1 MANYYNMYNG
11 NQPFNDT
18 IHLNGPAPLDD
29 REVFSSVEGLYFT
42 HGEKNHPLFNR
53 AYKGMQVVIFDGS
66 ASIFMIL
73 NDATPYSANNT
84 TVNVTAQNYLDYWA
98 ILSGS
103 EYKIVKADVANAG
116 MISTYKL
123 AFKSP
128 NMKEFQTLED
138 TVIDIPK
145 DYVLKEVHQ
154 CKASYNTSTNAYT
167 ETSYPNDSKWT
178 TDKNPVYIH
187 FIWQTKDSST
197 ATSNTYLKVADVI
210 KVDLTE
216 LNSSVNTLET
226 HFKTVVDPSISAL
239 ERHFINIVDPS
250 VSALESHFDT
260 VVDPSVSAVESHI
273 ANTIDPSISKIEKHI
288 NKDIDPSIS
297 SLERHFID
305 VVDPSISAL
314 ETHFDT
320 VVDPSISA
328 LESYIANT
336 IDSSISALES
346 HFDTVVDPSISA
358 VESHIS
364 NTIDPSVSVLERHL
378 IDVVDPSVSAL
389 ETHFATVVDPSIS
402 VVESHIA
409 NVIDPSISSLERH
422 LIDVVDPSVSALET
436 HFATVVDP
444 SVNKLEN
451 AVHDISIGNI
461 KFTGGSTPD
470 NVKTLTEH
478 GMLPANTTIGYL
490 ETQTISDILKMILF
504 ETAVPKETQSNSATI
519 KWKSGSKYASYVD
532 VGDNYPTVDQ
542 IVQESKNAIS
552 KWASKD
558 GTVTGGETN
567 LNLYN
572 SSVLYYSTNSTFD
585 SSVDART
592 DYVYTDHKVTYGNNG
607 YFCSVVDFKKGSD
620 AVDSLGSTTNSEGTK
635 YIAAYATKKKS
646 TTLTLN
652 GSYRYFSNAN
662 VVTTTDF
669 NTNGTKSKEPSPAT
683 FRGSE
688 DTNAQMSTFFASA
701 NKTFYLKWTSN
712 YTKGTDKFYLY
723 IPNNMSITSVGSAN
737 PMTTAYDGA
746 VTYTQQGTASM
757 NNGFASHTFKKY
769 LINWDG
775 GVLDLKVV
783 VA

>member
-29 REVFSSVEGLYFT
+29 RDVFSSVDGLYFT
-42 HGEKNHPLFNR
+42 HGDKNHPLFNR

-73 NDATPYSANNT
+73 NDDTPYSANNT

-98 ILSGS
+98 IFSGS

-116 MISTYKL
+116 MFSTYKL

-167 ETSYPNDSKWT
+167 ETSFPNDSKWA

-226 HFKTVVDPSISAL
+226 HFKTVADPSISAL
-239 ERHFINIVDPS
+239 ERHFINVVDPS
-250 VSALESHFDT
+250 ISALETHFAT

-273 ANTIDPSISKIEKHI
+273 ADTIDPSISKIEKHI
-288 NKDIDPSIS
+288 DKDIEPSIS

-314 ETHFDT
+314 E
-320 VVDPSISA
+320 
-328 LESYIANT
+328 
-336 IDSSISALES
+336 S

-358 VESHIS
+358 VESYIA
-364 NTIDPSVSVLERHL
+364 NTIDPSISVLERHL
-378 IDVVDPSVSAL
+378 IDVVDPSISAL
-389 ETHFATVVDPSIS
+389 ETRFD
-402 VVESHIA
+402 
-409 NVIDPSISSLERH
+409 
-422 LIDVVDPSVSALET
+422 
-436 HFATVVDP
+436 TVVDP

-552 KWASKD
+552 KWTSKD

-572 SSVLYYSTNSTFD
+572 SSVLYYSTNNTFD

-592 DYVYTDHKVTYGNNG
+592 DYVYTDHKVAYGANG

-620 AVDSLGSTTNSEGTK
+620 AVDSLGSTTNSEGAK

-646 TTLTLN
+646 TTLTFN

-662 VVTTTDF
+662 VITTTDF
-669 NTNGTKSKEPSPAT
+669 NSSGTKSKEPSPAT

>member
-29 REVFSSVEGLYFT
+29 RDVFSSVDGLYFT
-42 HGEKNHPLFNR
+42 HGDKNHPLFNR

-73 NDATPYSANNT
+73 NDDTPYSANNT

-98 ILSGS
+98 IFSGS

-116 MISTYKL
+116 MFSTYKL

-138 TVIDIPK
+138 TAIDIPK

-154 CKASYNTSTNAYT
+154 CKASYNKSTNAYT
-167 ETSYPNDSKWT
+167 ETSFPNDSKWA

-187 FIWQTKDSST
+187 FIWQTKDSSI

-226 HFKTVVDPSISAL
+226 HFKTVADPSISALERYFINIVDPSISAL
-239 ERHFINIVDPS
+239 ETHFN
-250 VSALESHFDT
+250 T
-260 VVDPSVSAVESHI
+260 VVDPSISAVESYI
-273 ANTIDPSISKIEKHI
+273 ANT
-288 NKDIDPSIS
+288 IDPSIS

-314 ETHFDT
+314 ETRFD
-320 VVDPSISA
+320 
-328 LESYIANT
+328 
-336 IDSSISALES
+336 
-346 HFDTVVDPSISA
+346 
-358 VESHIS
+358 
-364 NTIDPSVSVLERHL
+364 
-378 IDVVDPSVSAL
+378 
-389 ETHFATVVDPSIS
+389 
-402 VVESHIA
+402 
-409 NVIDPSISSLERH
+409 
-422 LIDVVDPSVSALET
+422 
-436 HFATVVDP
+436 TVVDP

-461 KFTGGSTPD
+461 KFTGGSTPE

-478 GMLPANTTIGYL
+478 GMLPANTSIGYL

-504 ETAVPKETQSNSATI
+504 ETAVPKETQSNTATI

-532 VGDNYPTVDQ
+532 VGENYPTVDQ

-552 KWASKD
+552 KWTSKD
-558 GTVTGGETN
+558 GTVTGGSTN

-572 SSVLYYSTNSTFD
+572 SSVLYYSTNNTFD

-592 DYVYTDHKVTYGNNG
+592 DYVYTEHKVSYGPNG

-646 TTLTLN
+646 TTLTFN

-669 NTNGTKSKEPSPAT
+669 NSSGTKSKEPSPAT

-712 YTKGTDKFYLY
+712 YTKDTDKFYLY

-737 PMTTAYDGA
+737 PMTTAYDCE
-746 VTYTQQGTASM
+746 VKCKQQETASM

-769 LINWDG
+769 LIIWDG

-783 VA
+783 VE

>member
-73 NDATPYSANNT
+73 NDDTPYSANNT

-98 ILSGS
+98 IFSGS

-116 MISTYKL
+116 MFSTYKL

-138 TVIDIPK
+138 TAIDIPK

-154 CKASYNTSTNAYT
+154 CKASYNKSTNAYT
-167 ETSYPNDSKWT
+167 ETSFPNDSKWA

-210 KVDLTE
+210 KVDLAE
-216 LNSSVNTLET
+216 LNSSVNALET
-226 HFKTVVDPSISAL
+226 HFNTVVDPSISA
-239 ERHFINIVDPS
+239 
-250 VSALESHFDT
+250 
-260 VVDPSVSAVESHI
+260 VESYI
-273 ANTIDPSISKIEKHI
+273 ANT
-288 NKDIDPSIS
+288 IDPSIS

-314 ETHFDT
+314 ETRFD
-320 VVDPSISA
+320 
-328 LESYIANT
+328 
-336 IDSSISALES
+336 
-346 HFDTVVDPSISA
+346 
-358 VESHIS
+358 
-364 NTIDPSVSVLERHL
+364 
-378 IDVVDPSVSAL
+378 
-389 ETHFATVVDPSIS
+389 
-402 VVESHIA
+402 
-409 NVIDPSISSLERH
+409 
-422 LIDVVDPSVSALET
+422 
-436 HFATVVDP
+436 TVVDP

-461 KFTGGSTPD
+461 KFTGGSTPE

-478 GMLPANTTIGYL
+478 GMLPANTSIGYL

-519 KWKSGSKYASYVD
+519 KWKSDSKYASYVD

-552 KWASKD
+552 KWTSKD
-558 GTVTGGETN
+558 GTVTGGSTN

-572 SSVLYYSTNSTFD
+572 SSVLYYSTNNTFD

-592 DYVYTDHKVTYGNNG
+592 DYVYTEHKVSYGPNG

-646 TTLTLN
+646 TTLTFN

-669 NTNGTKSKEPSPAT
+669 NSSGTKSKEPSPAT

-737 PMTTAYDGA
+737 PMTTAYDGV

>member
-53 AYKGMQVVIFDGS
+53 AYNGMQVVIFDGS

-73 NDATPYSANNT
+73 NDDTPYSANNT

-98 ILSGS
+98 IFSGS

-116 MISTYKL
+116 MFSTYKL

-138 TVIDIPK
+138 TAIDIPK

-154 CKASYNTSTNAYT
+154 CKASYNKSTNAYT
-167 ETSYPNDSKWT
+167 ETSFPNDSKWA

-210 KVDLTE
+210 KVDLAE
-216 LNSSVNTLET
+216 LNSSVNALET
-226 HFKTVVDPSISAL
+226 HFNTVVDPSISA
-239 ERHFINIVDPS
+239 
-250 VSALESHFDT
+250 
-260 VVDPSVSAVESHI
+260 VESYI
-273 ANTIDPSISKIEKHI
+273 ANT
-288 NKDIDPSIS
+288 IDPSIS

-314 ETHFDT
+314 ETRFD
-320 VVDPSISA
+320 
-328 LESYIANT
+328 
-336 IDSSISALES
+336 
-346 HFDTVVDPSISA
+346 
-358 VESHIS
+358 
-364 NTIDPSVSVLERHL
+364 
-378 IDVVDPSVSAL
+378 
-389 ETHFATVVDPSIS
+389 
-402 VVESHIA
+402 
-409 NVIDPSISSLERH
+409 
-422 LIDVVDPSVSALET
+422 
-436 HFATVVDP
+436 TVVDP

-461 KFTGGSTPD
+461 KFTGGSTPE

-478 GMLPANTTIGYL
+478 GMLPANTSIGYL

-519 KWKSGSKYASYVD
+519 KWKSDSKYASYVD

-552 KWASKD
+552 KWTSKD
-558 GTVTGGETN
+558 GTVTGGSTN

-572 SSVLYYSTNSTFD
+572 SSVLYYSTNNTFD

-592 DYVYTDHKVTYGNNG
+592 DYVYTEHKVSYGPNG

-646 TTLTLN
+646 TTLTFN

-669 NTNGTKSKEPSPAT
+669 NSSGTKSKEPSPAT

-737 PMTTAYDGA
+737 PMTTAYDCE
-746 VTYTQQGTASM
+746 VRCKQQGTASM
-757 NNGFASHTFKKY
+757 NNGFASHTFNKY
-769 LINWDG
+769 LIIWDG

>member
-29 REVFSSVEGLYFT
+29 RDVFSSVDGVYFT
-42 HGEKNHPLFNR
+42 HGDKNHPLFNR

-73 NDATPYSANNT
+73 NDATPYSADNT

-154 CKASYNTSTNAYT
+154 CKASYNKSANAYT
-167 ETSYPNDSKWT
+167 ETSFPNDSKWA

-226 HFKTVVDPSISAL
+226 HFKTVADPSISAL
-239 ERHFINIVDPS
+239 ERHFIN
-250 VSALESHFDT
+250 
-260 VVDPSVSAVESHI
+260 
-273 ANTIDPSISKIEKHI
+273 
-288 NKDIDPSIS
+288 
-297 SLERHFID
+297 
-305 VVDPSISAL
+305 VVDPSI
-314 ETHFDT
+314 
-320 VVDPSISA
+320 
-328 LESYIANT
+328 
-336 IDSSISALES
+336 
-346 HFDTVVDPSISA
+346 
-358 VESHIS
+358 
-364 NTIDPSVSVLERHL
+364 
-378 IDVVDPSVSAL
+378 
-389 ETHFATVVDPSIS
+389 
-402 VVESHIA
+402 
-409 NVIDPSISSLERH
+409 
-422 LIDVVDPSVSALET
+422 SALET

-461 KFTGGSTPD
+461 KFTGGSTPE

-478 GMLPANTTIGYL
+478 GMLPANTSIGYL

-532 VGDNYPTVDQ
+532 VGENYPTVDQ

-552 KWASKD
+552 TWTSKD

-572 SSVLYYSTNSTFD
+572 SSVLYYSTNNTFD

-646 TTLTLN
+646 TTLTFN

-669 NTNGTKSKEPSPAT
+669 NSNGTKSKEPSPAT

-723 IPNNMSITSVGSAN
+723 IPDNMSITSIGSAN

>member
-11 NQPFNDT
+11 NQPFNDP

-29 REVFSSVEGLYFT
+29 RDVFSSVDGLYFT
-42 HGEKNHPLFNR
+42 HGDKNHPLFNR

-73 NDATPYSANNT
+73 NDDTPYSANNT

-98 ILSGS
+98 IFSGS

-116 MISTYKL
+116 MFSTYKL

-138 TVIDIPK
+138 TAIDIPK

-154 CKASYNTSTNAYT
+154 CKASYNKSTNAYT
-167 ETSYPNDSKWT
+167 ETSFPNDSKWA

-210 KVDLTE
+210 KVDLAE

-226 HFKTVVDPSISAL
+226 HFKTVADPSISAL
-239 ERHFINIVDPS
+239 ERHFINVVDPS
-250 VSALESHFDT
+250 ISALETHFNT
-260 VVDPSVSAVESHI
+260 VVDPSVSALESHI
-273 ANTIDPSISKIEKHI
+273 ANTIDPSISKIEKYI
-288 NKDIDPSIS
+288 DKDIDPSIS

-305 VVDPSISAL
+305 VVDPS
-314 ETHFDT
+314 
-320 VVDPSISA
+320 V
-328 LESYIANT
+328 
-336 IDSSISALES
+336 SALES

-358 VESHIS
+358 VESYIANTIDSSISVLETHFTTVVDPSISALETHFGTVVDPSISAVESHIA
-364 NTIDPSVSVLERHL
+364 NTIDPSISSLERHF

-389 ETHFATVVDPSIS
+389 ETRFD
-402 VVESHIA
+402 
-409 NVIDPSISSLERH
+409 
-422 LIDVVDPSVSALET
+422 
-436 HFATVVDP
+436 TVVDP

-461 KFTGGSTPD
+461 KFTGGSTPE

-478 GMLPANTTIGYL
+478 GMLPANTSIGYL

-552 KWASKD
+552 KWTSKD
-558 GTVTGGETN
+558 GTVTGGNTN

-592 DYVYTDHKVTYGNNG
+592 DYVYTDHKVTYGTNG

-620 AVDSLGSTTNSEGTK
+620 AVDSLGSTTNSEGAK

-646 TTLTLN
+646 TTLTFN

-669 NTNGTKSKEPSPAT
+669 NSSGTKSKEPSPAT

>member
-1 MANYYNMYNG
+1 MYNG

-29 REVFSSVEGLYFT
+29 RDVFSSVDGLYFT
-42 HGEKNHPLFNR
+42 HGDKNHPLFNR

-73 NDATPYSANNT
+73 NDDTPYSANNT

-98 ILSGS
+98 IFSGS

-116 MISTYKL
+116 MFSTYKL
-123 AFKSP
+123 TFKSP
-128 NMKEFQTLED
+128 NMKEFQILED
-138 TVIDIPK
+138 TAIDIPK

-154 CKASYNTSTNAYT
+154 CKASYNKSTNAYT
-167 ETSYPNDSKWT
+167 ETSFPNDSKWA

-210 KVDLTE
+210 KVDLAE
-216 LNSSVNTLET
+216 LNSSVNALET
-226 HFKTVVDPSISAL
+226 HFKTVA
-239 ERHFINIVDPS
+239 
-250 VSALESHFDT
+250 
-260 VVDPSVSAVESHI
+260 
-273 ANTIDPSISKIEKHI
+273 
-288 NKDIDPSIS
+288 
-297 SLERHFID
+297 
-305 VVDPSISAL
+305 
-314 ETHFDT
+314 
-320 VVDPSISA
+320 DPSISA

-336 IDSSISALES
+336 IDPSISALETR
-346 HFDTVVDPSISA
+346 FD
-358 VESHIS
+358 
-364 NTIDPSVSVLERHL
+364 
-378 IDVVDPSVSAL
+378 
-389 ETHFATVVDPSIS
+389 
-402 VVESHIA
+402 
-409 NVIDPSISSLERH
+409 
-422 LIDVVDPSVSALET
+422 
-436 HFATVVDP
+436 TVVDP

-461 KFTGGSTPD
+461 KFTGGSTPE

-478 GMLPANTTIGYL
+478 GMLPANTSIGYL
-490 ETQTISDILKMILF
+490 ETKTISDILKMILF

-552 KWASKD
+552 KWTSKD

-585 SSVDART
+585 SSANART
-592 DYVYTDHKVTYGNNG
+592 DYVYTDHKVAYGTNG

-620 AVDSLGSTTNSEGTK
+620 AVDSLGSTTNSKGAK

-646 TTLTLN
+646 TTLTFN

-662 VVTTTDF
+662 VITTTDF
-669 NTNGTKSKEPSPAT
+669 NSSGTKSKEPSPAT

-688 DTNAQMSTFFASA
+688 DKNAQMSTFFASA

-712 YTKGTDKFYLY
+712 YTKGTDKFYIY

-757 NNGFASHTFKKY
+757 DNGFAEHTFKKY

>member
-18 IHLNGPAPLDD
+18 IYLNGPGPLDD
-29 REVFSSVEGLYFT
+29 RVVFSSVEGLYFT
-42 HGEKNHPLFNR
+42 HGDKKHPLFNR

-73 NDATPYSANNT
+73 NDATPYSADNT

-154 CKASYNTSTNAYT
+154 CKASYNTSTNVYT
-167 ETSYPNDSKWT
+167 ETSFPNDSKWA

-187 FIWQTKDSST
+187 FIWQTKDSSS

-216 LNSSVNTLET
+216 LNSSVNALET
-226 HFKTVVDPSISAL
+226 HFKTVA
-239 ERHFINIVDPS
+239 
-250 VSALESHFDT
+250 
-260 VVDPSVSAVESHI
+260 
-273 ANTIDPSISKIEKHI
+273 
-288 NKDIDPSIS
+288 
-297 SLERHFID
+297 
-305 VVDPSISAL
+305 
-314 ETHFDT
+314 
-320 VVDPSISA
+320 
-328 LESYIANT
+328 
-336 IDSSISALES
+336 
-346 HFDTVVDPSISA
+346 
-358 VESHIS
+358 
-364 NTIDPSVSVLERHL
+364 
-378 IDVVDPSVSAL
+378 
-389 ETHFATVVDPSIS
+389 DPSIS
-402 VVESHIA
+402 V
-409 NVIDPSISSLERH
+409 
-422 LIDVVDPSVSALET
+422 LET

-451 AVHDISIGNI
+451 DVHDISIGNI

-470 NVKTLTEH
+470 NVKTLTDH
-478 GMLPANTTIGYL
+478 GMLPANTSIGYL

-519 KWKSGSKYASYVD
+519 KWKTGSKYASYVD
-532 VGDNYPTVDQ
+532 VGENYPSVDQ

-552 KWASKD
+552 TWTSKD
-558 GTVTGGETN
+558 GTVTGGNTN

-572 SSVLYYSTNSTFD
+572 SSVLYYSSNSTFD
-585 SSVDART
+585 SSVNART
-592 DYVYTDHKVTYGNNG
+592 NYVYTDHKVTYGNNG

-620 AVDSLGSTTNSEGTK
+620 AVDSLGSTTNSEGAK

-646 TTLTLN
+646 TTLTFN

-669 NTNGTKSKEPSPAT
+669 NSNGTKSKEPSPAT
-683 FRGSE
+683 FRGSA
-688 DTNAQMSTFFASA
+688 DTDAQMSTFFASA

-757 NNGFASHTFKKY
+757 DNGFASHTFKKY

>member
-84 TVNVTAQNYLDYWA
+84 TVNVTSQNYLDYWA

-103 EYKIVKADVANAG
+103 EYKIVKADVANSG

-154 CKASYNTSTNAYT
+154 CKASYNASTNAYT
-167 ETSYPNDSKWT
+167 ETSYPNDSKWA

-187 FIWQTKDSST
+187 FIWQTKDSSI

-226 HFKTVVDPSISAL
+226 HFKTVADPSISAL
-239 ERHFINIVDPS
+239 ERHFINVVDPSISALETHFATVVDPS
-250 VSALESHFDT
+250 VSALESH
-260 VVDPSVSAVESHI
+260 I
-273 ANTIDPSISKIEKHI
+273 ADTIDPSISKIEKHI
-288 NKDIDPSIS
+288 DKDIDPSIS

-305 VVDPSISAL
+305 VVDPS
-314 ETHFDT
+314 
-320 VVDPSISA
+320 V
-328 LESYIANT
+328 
-336 IDSSISALES
+336 SALES

-358 VESHIS
+358 VESYIA
-364 NTIDPSVSVLERHL
+364 NTIDSSISV
-378 IDVVDPSVSAL
+378 L

-402 VVESHIA
+402 ALESHIA
-409 NVIDPSISSLERH
+409 NVIDPSVSSLERH
-422 LIDVVDPSVSALET
+422 FIDVVDPSVSALET
-436 HFATVVDP
+436 RFDTVVDP

-478 GMLPANTTIGYL
+478 GMLPANTSIGYL

-532 VGDNYPTVDQ
+532 VGDDYPTVDQ

-552 KWASKD
+552 TWTSKD
-558 GTVTGGETN
+558 GTVTGGNTN
-567 LNLYN
+567 LNLYD
-572 SSVLYYSTNSTFD
+572 SSILYYSTNSTFD
-585 SSVDART
+585 SSVNART
-592 DYVYTDHKVTYGNNG
+592 NYVNTEHKVTYGTNG

-620 AVDSLGSTTNSEGTK
+620 AVDSLDSTTNSEGTK

-646 TTLTLN
+646 TTLTFN

-723 IPNNMSITSVGSAN
+723 IPENMSITSVGSAN

-757 NNGFASHTFKKY
+757 NNGYASHTFKKY

>member
-29 REVFSSVEGLYFT
+29 REVFSSVDGVYFT
-42 HGEKNHPLFNR
+42 HGDKNHPLFNR

-73 NDATPYSANNT
+73 NDATPYSADNT

-154 CKASYNTSTNAYT
+154 CKASYNSNTNVYT
-167 ETSYPNDSKWT
+167 ETSFPNDSKWA
-178 TDKNPVYIH
+178 TDKNPVYMH

-197 ATSNTYLKVADVI
+197 ATSHTYLKVADVI
-210 KVDLTE
+210 RVDLAE
-216 LNSSVNTLET
+216 LNSSVNALET
-226 HFKTVVDPSISAL
+226 HFSTVTDPSISAL
-239 ERHFINIVDPS
+239 ERHFIDVVDPS
-250 VSALESHFDT
+250 VSSLENHFAT
-260 VVDPSVSAVESHI
+260 VVDPSISAVESHI

-288 NKDIDPSIS
+288 ARDIDPSVS
-297 SLERHFID
+297 ALERHFID
-305 VVDPSISAL
+305 VA
-314 ETHFDT
+314 
-320 VVDPSISA
+320 
-328 LESYIANT
+328 
-336 IDSSISALES
+336 
-346 HFDTVVDPSISA
+346 
-358 VESHIS
+358 
-364 NTIDPSVSVLERHL
+364 
-378 IDVVDPSVSAL
+378 
-389 ETHFATVVDPSIS
+389 
-402 VVESHIA
+402 
-409 NVIDPSISSLERH
+409 DPSISSIERH
-422 LIDVVDPSVSALET
+422 IS
-436 HFATVVDP
+436 TVIDP

-461 KFTGGSTPD
+461 KFAGGTTPD
-470 NVKTLTEH
+470 SVKTLTDH
-478 GMLPANTTIGYL
+478 GMLPADTSIGYL
-490 ETQTISDILKMILF
+490 ESKTISEILKMILF
-504 ETAVPKETQSNSATI
+504 ETAIPKETQSNTATI

-552 KWASKD
+552 TWTSKD
-558 GTVTGGETN
+558 GTKTGGNTN
-567 LNLYN
+567 LNIYN
-572 SSVLYYSTNSTFD
+572 SSVLYYSSNSTFD
-585 SSVDART
+585 SSVNART
-592 DYVYTDHKVTYGNNG
+592 NYVYTDHKVAYGTNG
-607 YFCSVVDFKKGSD
+607 YFCSVVDFVKGSD
-620 AVDSLGSTTNSEGTK
+620 AVDSLGSTKNDSGSK

-646 TTLTLN
+646 STLTFN

-662 VVTTTDF
+662 VITTTDF
-669 NTNGTKSKEPSPAT
+669 NANGTKSKEPSPAT
-683 FRGSE
+683 FIGSA
-688 DTNAQMSTFFASA
+688 DSDAQMSEFFASA
-701 NKTFYLKWTSN
+701 SNTFYLKWTSN
-712 YTKGTDKFYLY
+712 YTKGTDKFYIY
-723 IPNNMSITSVGSAN
+723 IPNNMSISSVGSAN

-769 LINWDG
+769 LIEWNG

-783 VA
+783 VALNR